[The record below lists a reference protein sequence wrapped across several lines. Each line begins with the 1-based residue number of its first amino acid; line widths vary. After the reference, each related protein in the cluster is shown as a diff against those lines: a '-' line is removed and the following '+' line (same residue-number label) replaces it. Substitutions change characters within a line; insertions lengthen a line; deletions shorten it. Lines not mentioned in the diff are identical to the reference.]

1 MRPLAYIIVL
11 TAALVLVPLLSYT
24 VPAQSVP
31 FDRNLCQQNCGSL
44 SAGAGSSGGYANYY
58 SCMSKCS
65 DQFWKDEEKT
75 TRKLKNRPE

>member
-1 MRPLAYIIVL
+1 MRPSVYIIVL

-24 VPAQSVP
+24 VLAQGTG

-44 SAGAGSSGGYANYY
+44 IAGAGSSGGYANYY

-65 DQFWKDEEKT
+65 SQFWNDVEKT
-75 TRKLKNRPE
+75 TGKTDKSK